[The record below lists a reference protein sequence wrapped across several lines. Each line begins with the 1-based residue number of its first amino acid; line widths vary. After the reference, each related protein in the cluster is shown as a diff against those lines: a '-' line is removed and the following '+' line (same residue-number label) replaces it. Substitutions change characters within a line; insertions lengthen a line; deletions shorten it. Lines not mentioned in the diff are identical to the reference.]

1 MKAFARCR
9 LQGRQGSDLQKRQS
23 PTWDIRLCG
32 EWIRWFVD
40 YHRGIAQQFLST
52 QIEQS
57 LWRLRRWEFKA
68 HILCKELQR
77 KKREHRQVLLQGL
90 QCFIYLF
97 IFSVS
102 GLSLIPL
109 PLPSSK
115 NEKMPCG
122 WGWKRGGNS
131 NQVKDLTGTVLGS
144 HWGIGTIPFLPC
156 RENIFQVGK
165 KALPE
170 FMNCPLGQI

>member
-77 KKREHRQVLLQGL
+77 GKREHQQVLLQGL

-122 WGWKRGGNS
+122 WGWRRGGGVAIRWKIWLEQS
-131 NQVKDLTGTVLGS
+131 LVPTEELEQYLSSHVEKTFSKLGRK
-144 HWGIGTIPFLPC
+144 HC
-156 RENIFQVGK
+156 
-165 KALPE
+165 
-170 FMNCPLGQI
+170 

>member
-68 HILCKELQR
+68 HILWKELQR
-77 KKREHRQVLLQGL
+77 EKREHRQVLLQGL

-109 PLPSSK
+109 PLPSNK

-122 WGWKRGGNS
+122 WGWKRGGIAIRWKIWLAQS
-131 NQVKDLTGTVLGS
+131 LVPTEELEQYLSSHVEKTFSKLGS
-144 HWGIGTIPFLPC
+144 KHC
-156 RENIFQVGK
+156 
-165 KALPE
+165 
-170 FMNCPLGQI
+170 

>member
-68 HILCKELQR
+68 HILWKELQR
-77 KKREHRQVLLQGL
+77 EKREHRQVLLQGL

-122 WGWKRGGNS
+122 WGWRRGGGVAIRWKIWLEQSLVPTEELEQYLSSHVEKTFSKLGRKHCQNS
-131 NQVKDLTGTVLGS
+131 WIV
-144 HWGIGTIPFLPC
+144 P
-156 RENIFQVGK
+156 
-165 KALPE
+165 
-170 FMNCPLGQI
+170 

>member
-1 MKAFARCR
+1 MKAFVRCR

-23 PTWDIRLCG
+23 PTWDVWLCG
-32 EWIRWFVD
+32 EWIRRFVD

-68 HILCKELQR
+68 HILWKELQR
-77 KKREHRQVLLQGL
+77 GKREHQQVLLQGL
-90 QCFIYLF
+90 QGFF
-97 IFSVS
+97 FFFPVS

-122 WGWKRGGNS
+122 WGWSGEGS

-156 RENIFQVGK
+156 RENIAQPG
-165 KALPE
+165 
-170 FMNCPLGQI
+170 